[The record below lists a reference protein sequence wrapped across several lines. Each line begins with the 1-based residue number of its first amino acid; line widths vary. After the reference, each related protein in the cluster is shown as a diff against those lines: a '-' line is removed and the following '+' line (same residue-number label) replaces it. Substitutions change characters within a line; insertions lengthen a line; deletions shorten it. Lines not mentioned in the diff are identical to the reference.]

1 MFIKLLITVFELLH
15 QENMQLAKMIGAICG
30 KKTLENVEKWVD
42 ETDKYAF
49 EKIKEI
55 IDTDNEVDDGK

>member
-1 MFIKLLITVFELLH
+1 
-15 QENMQLAKMIGAICG
+15 MQLAKMIGAISG

-49 EKIKEI
+49 EK
-55 IDTDNEVDDGK
+55 